1 MFTILPAL
9 LLTIGAKSEAP
20 QMMWHTV
27 HLQSVQLSDDDGSRQ
42 TPLDPKVM
50 QVQVDWANKAFA
62 SAGIRFV
69 WDPAKDIAQMR
80 STKLN
85 RMETDEKYT
94 WKMLVADAGS
104 VAAKYPNRLLL
115 LHRYGTGKDPAGD
128 SFSGGDLL
136 FVASCGSNGWGDRY
150 WNLAHEISHNLSLPH
165 PHGGPE
171 FAKVADAEKYFIEN
185 GKDPK
190 VFDGDGL
197 DDTPAFPAIPST
209 YWDDDHN
216 TITVCGVDFTIPRGN
231 VPSYTFARDQKKNG
245 APFSP
250 MQIRRMRWMLDLRE
264 KAKMQLPSNKSIK
277 QPVEAENLKVLAT
290 KDCDVSKQD
299 MAGYNNPSWSSD
311 AQAFIGSKIGSEAT
325 WNFPVNEDGRYELVL
340 GFTHAPDFGIVR
352 VSIDGKRIG
361 KDFDCWGPEVFA
373 SGPVKFGSRLL
384 FKGNHKLKVV
394 VVGKNPDSK
403 GTSFGLD
410 CVYLVPVK

>member
-1 MFTILPAL
+1 MVHLCAL
-9 LLTIGAKSEAP
+9 AALSLYATSASE
-20 QMMWHTV
+20 MKWHTV

-42 TPLDPKVM
+42 TPLDPAVM
-50 QVQVDWANKAFA
+50 QSQVDWANKAFESA
-62 SAGIRFV
+62 SIRFV
-69 WDPAKDIAQMR
+69 WNPKKDIAQMR

-94 WKMLVADAGS
+94 WKKLVADAAS

-171 FAKVADAEKYFIEN
+171 FANVAAAEKYFIEN

-190 VFDGDGL
+190 IFDGDGL

-209 YWDDDHN
+209 YWDDGHN

-231 VPSYTFARDQKKNG
+231 VPSYTFAHDQKKNG
-245 APFSP
+245 APLSP

-264 KAKMQLPSNKSIK
+264 KARMQLPTNKGI
-277 QPVEAENLKVLAT
+277 QGAQEAESLSVLKI
-290 KDCDVSKQD
+290 KDCEVTNQD
-299 MAGYNNPSWSSD
+299 MSGYNNPLWSGY
-311 AQAFIGSKIGSEAT
+311 AQAFVGSKIGSSVE
-325 WNFPVNEDGRYELVL
+325 WKISVDESERFELVF

-352 VSIDGKRIG
+352 VYIDGKRVG
-361 KDFDCWGPEVFA
+361 KDFDCWGPEVLV
-373 SGPVKFGSRLL
+373 SGPVKVGSRFL
-384 FKGNHKLKVV
+384 FKGDHKLKLE

-410 CVYLVPVK
+410 CLSLKKTA

>member
-1 MFTILPAL
+1 MLILLSALVFASSAAPA
-9 LLTIGAKSEAP
+9 SE
-20 QMMWHTV
+20 MTWHTV

-42 TPLDPKVM
+42 TPLDPAVM
-50 QVQVDWANKAFA
+50 QIQVDWANKAFA
-62 SAGIRFV
+62 TAGIRFV
-69 WDPAKDIAQMR
+69 WDSKKDIAQMR

-94 WKMLVADAGS
+94 WPMLVRDAAA

-171 FAKVADAEKYFIEN
+171 FANIAAAEKYFIEN

-190 VFDGDGL
+190 IFDGDGL
-197 DDTPAFPAIPST
+197 EDTPAFPAIPST
-209 YWDDDHN
+209 YWDDHN

-245 APFSP
+245 APLSP
-250 MQIRRMRWMLDLRE
+250 MQTRRMRWILDLRE
-264 KAKMQLPSNKSIK
+264 KARMQLPKNKGILGAL
-277 QPVEAENLKVLAT
+277 EAESLSVLKT
-290 KDCDVSKQD
+290 KDCEVTNQD
-299 MAGYNNPSWSSD
+299 MSGYNNPLWSGD
-311 AQAFIGSKIGSEAT
+311 AQAFVASKIGSSVE
-325 WNFPVNEDGRYELVL
+325 WKISVDGNERFGLVL

-352 VSIDGKRIG
+352 VYIDGKRIG
-361 KDFDCWGPEVFA
+361 KDFDCWGPEVLA
-373 SGPVKFGSRLL
+373 SGPVKIGSRYL
-384 FKGNHKLKVV
+384 FKGDHKLKLE

-410 CVYLVPVK
+410 CICLSPIK

>member
-1 MFTILPAL
+1 MVHLCMLAL
-9 LLTIGAKSEAP
+9 SLYSASASE
-20 QMMWHTV
+20 MKWHTV
-27 HLQSVQLSDDDGSRQ
+27 HLQAVQLSDDDGSRQ
-42 TPLDPKVM
+42 TPLDPKLM
-50 QVQVDWANKAFA
+50 QVEVDWANKAFA

-69 WDPAKDIAQMR
+69 WDSKKDIAQMR

-94 WKMLVADAGS
+94 WKMLVGDAAK
-104 VAAKYPNRLLL
+104 VASKYPNRLLI

-171 FAKVADAEKYFIEN
+171 FANVAAAEKYFIEN

-190 VFDGDGL
+190 VFDGDGM
-197 DDTPAFPAIPST
+197 DDTPPFPAIPST

-245 APFSP
+245 APLSP
-250 MQIRRMRWMLDLRE
+250 MQIRRMRWMLNLRE
-264 KAKMQLPSNKSIK
+264 KARMQLPTNKAINARF
-277 QPVEAENLKVLAT
+277 EAEELKVLAT
-290 KDCDVSKQD
+290 KDCDVTKQD
-299 MAGYNNPSWSSD
+299 MSIYNNPLWSEN
-311 AQAFIGSKIGSEAT
+311 AQAFVSAKIGSSVE
-325 WNFPVNEDGRYELVL
+325 WNISAGEDGRYEILC
-340 GFTHAPDFGIVR
+340 GFTYAPDFGTVR
-352 VSIDGKRIG
+352 VSIDGKQIG
-361 KDFDCWGPEVFA
+361 KDFDCWGPEVLV
-373 SGPVKFGSRLL
+373 SGPVKFGSRYL

-394 VVGKNPDSK
+394 VVGKNQDSK

-410 CVYLVPVK
+410 CLSLTKLN